1 MSALTG
7 KPQVTRFP
15 DGQGSHA
22 RRWISDVSEL
32 CKARITLMVLV
43 TTLVGFLFGWHGP
56 LDLLYLFQTLG
67 GTALAASGAAA
78 LNQVF
83 EVELD
88 ARMRRTRNRPL
99 PGRRMTLDEG
109 LIIGIA
115 CSVGGI
121 FWLSFAT
128 NLYAGILSALTI
140 GVYVFVYTPLKRVTT
155 LNTIVGA
162 IPGALP
168 PVIGWTAARGQASF
182 ESWILFAILFLWQMP
197 HFLSISWLYR
207 EDYKQAGFVMLASFD
222 PACQV
227 TGRQSLLYTMGLI
240 SVSFFPAMLELT
252 SFWYLPIAA
261 IMGGYF
267 LLMAFRFAISGTDQA
282 ARRLFVASI
291 VYLPVTLAALAFAR
305 L

>member
-1 MSALTG
+1 
-7 KPQVTRFP
+7 
-15 DGQGSHA
+15 
-22 RRWISDVSEL
+22 
-32 CKARITLMVLV
+32 
-43 TTLVGFLFGWHGP
+43 
-56 LDLLYLFQTLG
+56 
-67 GTALAASGAAA
+67 LAASGAAA

-109 LIIGIA
+109 LIIGIT
-115 CSVGGI
+115 CSVGGTL
-121 FWLSFAT
+121 WLSFAT
-128 NLYAGILSALTI
+128 NLYAGMLSALTI
-140 GVYVFVYTPLKRVTT
+140 VVYVFVYTPLKRVTT

-168 PVIGWTAARGQASF
+168 PVIGWTAARGQPSF

-222 PACQV
+222 PACQA

-240 SVSFFPAMLELT
+240 SVSFIPAMLELT

-261 IMGGYF
+261 VMGGYF
-267 LLMAFRFAISGTDQA
+267 LLMAFRFAVSGTDQA

-291 VYLPVTLAALAFAR
+291 VYLPVTLGALAFAR

>member
-1 MSALTG
+1 MSALTD

-22 RRWISDVSEL
+22 RRWISDVSQL

-109 LIIGIA
+109 LIIGIT
-115 CSVGGI
+115 CSVSGI

-128 NLYAGILSALTI
+128 NLYAGMLSALTI
-140 GVYVFVYTPLKRVTT
+140 GLYVFVYTPLKRVTT

-222 PACQV
+222 PGCQV

-240 SVSFFPAMLELT
+240 SVSFLPAMLELT

-261 IMGGYF
+261 VMGGYF